1 VDIIPVI
8 DLMQG
13 QVVHARRGQRERY
26 APLQSPLS
34 RDARPNSVL
43 DGLLA
48 LADFR
53 TIYVADLDALMGQ
66 PPQTGLMGELIE
78 GYPGITFWV
87 DNGYAGGQASIEA
100 WGGRVRPVI
109 GSESIGITDL
119 AKLQRAEFDF
129 VLSLDFQGVS
139 LIGDPR
145 LLTQPALWPD
155 SVILMNLARVGSL
168 EGPDL
173 AQLTR
178 CVDEHPDHRFIAAGG
193 VRDAA
198 DLASLDRAGAA
209 SVLLAS
215 ALHKQAIPRETI
227 RAYTTGAGSLTGSA

>member
-1 VDIIPVI
+1 MDIIPVI

-34 RDARPNSVL
+34 RDALPNSVL

-66 PPQTGLMGELIE
+66 PPQSGLLGGLIE
-78 GYPGITFWV
+78 QYPDITFWV
-87 DNGYAGGQASIEA
+87 DNGYVGGQEPIKA
-100 WGGRVRPVI
+100 WDGRVRPVI
-109 GSESIGITDL
+109 GSESIGIADL
-119 AKLQRAEFDF
+119 AELQRSPVDF
-129 VLSLDFQGVS
+129 VLSLDFQGDS

-155 SVILMNLARVGSL
+155 TVILMNLARVGSL
-168 EGPDL
+168 EGPGL
-173 AQLTR
+173 GQLTR
-178 CVDEHPDHRFIAAGG
+178 FVDEHPDHRFIAAGG
-193 VRDAA
+193 VRDAV
-198 DLASLDRAGAA
+198 DLAALERAGAA
-209 SVLLAS
+209 AVLLAS
-215 ALHKQAIPRETI
+215 ALHQQAIPRETI
-227 RAYTTGAGSLTGSA
+227 KRYTTGGEF

>member
-13 QVVHARRGQRERY
+13 RVVHALRGQRERY

-34 RDARPNSVL
+34 PDALPNSVL
-43 DGLLA
+43 DGLLT

-66 PPQTGLMGELIE
+66 PPQTRLMGGLIDR
-78 GYPGITFWV
+78 YSDITFWV
-87 DNGYAGGQASIEA
+87 DNGHAGGQASIEA
-100 WGGRVRPVI
+100 WGDRVRPVI
-109 GSESIGITDL
+109 GSESIGIADL
-119 AKLQRAEFDF
+119 AELQRAPVDF
-129 VLSLDFQGVS
+129 VLSLDFQGDS

-145 LLTQPALWPD
+145 LLTQPALWPRN
-155 SVILMNLARVGSL
+155 VILMNLARVGSL

-173 AQLTR
+173 GQLAR
-178 CVDEHPDHRFIAAGG
+178 FVDEHPDHCLIAAGG

-198 DLASLDRAGAA
+198 DLAALDRAGAA
-209 SVLLAS
+209 AVLLAS
-215 ALHKQAIPRETI
+215 ALHQQALPPETI
-227 RAYTTGAGSLTGSA
+227 TAYTRGCTP

>member
-34 RDARPNSVL
+34 RDALPNSVL

-53 TIYVADLDALMGQ
+53 TIYLADLDALMGQ
-66 PPQTGLMGELIE
+66 PPQTGLIGGLIE
-78 GYPGITFWV
+78 RYPDITFWV
-87 DNGYAGGQASIEA
+87 DNGYAGGQASIETR
-100 WGGRVRPVI
+100 GGRVRPVI
-109 GSESIGITDL
+109 GSESIGIADL
-119 AKLQRAEFDF
+119 AELQRASVDF
-129 VLSLDFQGVS
+129 VLSLDFQGES

-145 LLTQPALWPD
+145 LLTRPVLWPD
-155 SVILMNLARVGSL
+155 TVILMNLARVGSL
-168 EGPDL
+168 EGPNL
-173 AQLTR
+173 GQLTR
-178 CVDEHPDHRFIAAGG
+178 LVDQHPDHRFIAAGG

-198 DLASLDRAGAA
+198 DLKALNRAGAA
-209 SVLLAS
+209 AVLLAS
-215 ALHKQAIPRETI
+215 ALHQQAIPRETI
-227 RAYTTGAGSLTGSA
+227 KGYTTGGEF

>member
-1 VDIIPVI
+1 MDIIPVI

-34 RDARPNSVL
+34 RDALPNSVL

-66 PPQTGLMGELIE
+66 PPQTGLIGGLIE
-78 GYPGITFWV
+78 RYPDITFWV

-100 WGGRVRPVI
+100 WHGRVRPVI
-109 GSESIGITDL
+109 GSESIGIADL
-119 AKLQRAEFDF
+119 AELQRAEFDF
-129 VLSLDFQGVS
+129 VLSLDFQEDS

-155 SVILMNLARVGSL
+155 TVILMNLARVGSL
-168 EGPDL
+168 EGPNL
-173 AQLTR
+173 GQLTR
-178 CVDEHPDHRFIAAGG
+178 FVDEHPDHCFIAAGG

-198 DLASLDRAGAA
+198 DLAALDRAGAA
-209 SVLLAS
+209 AVLLAS
-215 ALHKQAIPRETI
+215 ALHQQAIPRETI
-227 RAYTTGAGSLTGSA
+227 KRYTTGGES

>member
-1 VDIIPVI
+1 
-8 DLMQG
+8 MQG

-34 RDARPNSVL
+34 RDALPNSVL

-48 LADFR
+48 LGDFR

-66 PPQTGLMGELIE
+66 PPQTGLIGGLIDR
-78 GYPGITFWV
+78 YPGITFWV
-87 DNGYAGGQASIEA
+87 DNGYAAGRASIEA
-100 WGGRVRPVI
+100 RGGRVRPVI

-119 AKLQRAEFDF
+119 AELQRAEFDF
-129 VLSLDFQGVS
+129 VLSLDFQADS

-145 LLTQPALWPD
+145 LLKQPALWPD

-173 AQLTR
+173 GQLTR
-178 CVDEHPDHRFIAAGG
+178 LVDEHPDHRFIAAGG

-198 DLASLDRAGAA
+198 DLAALGRTGAA
-209 SVLLAS
+209 AVLLAS
-215 ALHKQAIPRETI
+215 ALHQQAIPPEI
-227 RAYTTGAGSLTGSA
+227 IKAYSAGGGS

>member
-13 QVVHARRGQRERY
+13 QVVHARRGLRERY

-34 RDARPNSVL
+34 RDALPNSVL

-66 PPQTGLMGELIE
+66 PPQTGLIGGLIE
-78 GYPGITFWV
+78 RYPDITFWV

-109 GSESIGITDL
+109 GSESIGIADL
-119 AKLQRAEFDF
+119 AELQRTPVDF
-129 VLSLDFQGVS
+129 VLSLDFHGDS

-145 LLTQPALWPD
+145 LPTQPALWPD
-155 SVILMNLARVGSL
+155 TVILMNLARVGSL
-168 EGPDL
+168 EGPNL
-173 AQLTR
+173 GQLTR
-178 CVDEHPDHRFIAAGG
+178 LVDEHPDHRFIAAGG
-193 VRDAA
+193 VRDAT
-198 DLASLDRAGAA
+198 DLAALDRAGAMA
-209 SVLLAS
+209 VLLAS
-215 ALHKQAIPRETI
+215 ALHQQAIPPETI
-227 RAYTTGAGSLTGSA
+227 KAYTTGGES